1 MTRCHS
7 ALLTTMRV
15 QLVVSAETGESTLSF
30 TVTDEALDGTRSLEV
45 NEVWCGSKA
54 VLFDRALDL
63 LERMLD
69 AIDPEPY

>member
-30 TVTDEALDGTRSLEV
+30 TVTDENLEGKRSLEV
-45 NEVWCGSKA
+45 NEVWMGSRA
-54 VLFDRALDL
+54 VLLERAADL
-63 LERMLD
+63 MERMLD
-69 AIDPEPY
+69 AISPEPY